1 MPVQLPNPELDF
13 VGQYNRLSASQ
24 VNTWKACPRL
34 WYYEKV
40 RRFVMPQIPILYV
53 GRAVEEAI
61 CKTLKESPA
70 LIVSSAPADIYAS
83 TPLDA
88 EGRPDRNYDKKWPAE
103 QLLLLP
109 DSKWPTKIDS
119 LLEWASQRVLS
130 HLSVCLEAM
139 RIEWSKHDRKAGDWE
154 ADVDMERC
162 ERMARNGIRMHMNE
176 VNSCMKTVRQ
186 EEVDAWRPGK
196 RDYWPA
202 PDGRGYSIDVH
213 PLAQTGAITL
223 IEAWEIARPW
233 FVDPD
238 AKPFMMNAVHPEH
251 WFQGEYDLVYRW
263 GDQKKIVDI
272 KASLGNS
279 DRSGDY
285 VEQLRMYAYLW
296 WSTHNKELVD
306 SLEIWYLA
314 ADAIKAIE
322 VPSEKELEELGAE
335 LQSMWS
341 ELREETPRIERCP
354 PNPAPMRSFGP
365 GGVPSD
371 EAPKMSRCQRCDWS
385 HICPG
390 GEFKDE
396 HPNGGSFHLPGL
408 VTETEGTPLDA
419 IKTRHTVTGQV
430 HAIINGN
437 RPRITIAEGNSAF
450 ADVQIQASEYKDG
463 GPTMPEDL
471 KKGDF
476 VCVENAFF
484 QINYKGALILKVDP
498 FARIVRMQ
506 EGDEEISL
514 HTPRARWNVIGT
526 VVYRTEKRGVSARGD
541 WCRKGLMLMDEF
553 GSLKVEGWQAD
564 WGTQYDMLK
573 PGDRV
578 VITNIGI
585 DGWAALTKGEMY
597 RSSRLHI
604 LHD

>member
-61 CKTLKESPA
+61 CKTLKESPS
-70 LIVSSAPADIYAS
+70 LIVSLAPADTYAP
-83 TPLDA
+83 TPLDD

-109 DSKWPTKIDS
+109 NSKWPTNSDS
-119 LLEWASQRVLS
+119 LLEWANQRVLS
-130 HLSVCLEAM
+130 HLAVCLEEM

-154 ADVDMERC
+154 ADVDIERC
-162 ERMARNGIRMHMNE
+162 ERMAKNGIRLHMDE
-176 VNSCMKTVRQ
+176 VNSCMTTVRQ
-186 EEVDAWRPGK
+186 EEVDAWRTGK
-196 RDYWPA
+196 RDFWPA
-202 PDGRGYSIDVH
+202 PDGRGYSLDVH
-213 PLAQTGAITL
+213 PLAQTGAITV

-238 AKPFMMNAVHPEH
+238 AKPFMMNAVHPDH

-263 GDQKKIVDI
+263 GGQKKIVDI

-296 WSTHNKELVD
+296 WSTHDKEPVD

-314 ADAIKAIE
+314 ADTIKTIE
-322 VPSEKELEELGAE
+322 VPSQIELEELGVE

-341 ELREETPRIERCP
+341 QLREETPRIERCP
-354 PNPAPMRSFGP
+354 PDPAPMRTFGP

-463 GPTMPEDL
+463 GPTIPEDL
-471 KKGDF
+471 KKGDL

-498 FARIVRMQ
+498 FARVVRMQ

-564 WGTQYDMLK
+564 WGTQYGMLK

-585 DGWAALTKGEMY
+585 DGWAASTKGEMY

>member
-61 CKTLKESPA
+61 CKTLKESPS
-70 LIVSSAPADIYAS
+70 LIVSLAPADTYAP
-83 TPLDA
+83 TPLDD

-109 DSKWPTKIDS
+109 NSKWPTNSDS
-119 LLEWASQRVLS
+119 LLEWANQRVLS
-130 HLSVCLEAM
+130 HLAVCLEEM

-154 ADVDMERC
+154 ADVDIERC
-162 ERMARNGIRMHMNE
+162 ERMAKNGIRLHMDE
-176 VNSCMKTVRQ
+176 VNSCMTTVRQ
-186 EEVDAWRPGK
+186 EEVDAWRTGK
-196 RDYWPA
+196 RDFWPA
-202 PDGRGYSIDVH
+202 PDGRGYSLDVH
-213 PLAQTGAITL
+213 PLAQTGAVTL

-263 GDQKKIVDI
+263 GGQKKIVDI

-296 WSTHNKELVD
+296 WSTHDKEPVD

-314 ADAIKAIE
+314 ADTIKTIE
-322 VPSEKELEELGAE
+322 VPSEIELEELGVE

-341 ELREETPRIERCP
+341 QLREETPRIERCP
-354 PNPAPMRSFGP
+354 PDPAPMRTFGP

-463 GPTMPEDL
+463 GPTIPEDL
-471 KKGDF
+471 KKGDL

-498 FARIVRMQ
+498 FARVVRMQ

-564 WGTQYDMLK
+564 WGTQYGMLK

-585 DGWAALTKGEMY
+585 DGWAASTKGEMY

>member
-70 LIVSSAPADIYAS
+70 LIVSSAPADIYAP
-83 TPLDA
+83 TPLDS

-109 DSKWPTKIDS
+109 DSKWPTKSDS

-186 EEVDAWRPGK
+186 EEVDAWRAGK

-314 ADAIKAIE
+314 ADAIKSIE

-463 GPTMPEDL
+463 GPTMPEDM
-471 KKGDF
+471 KKGDL

>member
-61 CKTLKESPA
+61 CKTLKESPS
-70 LIVSSAPADIYAS
+70 LIVSSAPADIYAP
-83 TPLDA
+83 TPLDD

-109 DSKWPTKIDS
+109 DSKWPTNSDS
-119 LLEWASQRVLS
+119 LLEWANQRVLS
-130 HLSVCLEAM
+130 HLAVCLEEM

-154 ADVDMERC
+154 ADVDIERC
-162 ERMARNGIRMHMNE
+162 KRMATNGIRLHMDE
-176 VNSCMKTVRQ
+176 VNSCMTTVRQ
-186 EEVDAWRPGK
+186 EEVDAWRTGK
-196 RDYWPA
+196 RDFWPA
-202 PDGRGYSIDVH
+202 PDGRGYSMDVH
-213 PLAQTGAITL
+213 PLAQTGAVTL

-263 GDQKKIVDI
+263 GGQKKIVDI

-296 WSTHNKELVD
+296 WSTHDQEPID

-314 ADAIKAIE
+314 ADTIKTIE
-322 VPSEKELEELGAE
+322 VPSEMELEELGAE

-341 ELREETPRIERCP
+341 QLREETPRIERCP
-354 PNPAPMRSFGP
+354 PDPAPMRSFGP

-471 KKGDF
+471 KKGDL

-498 FARIVRMQ
+498 FARVVRMQ

-564 WGTQYDMLK
+564 WGTQYGMLK

>member
-61 CKTLKESPA
+61 CKTLKESPS
-70 LIVSSAPADIYAS
+70 LIVSSAPADIYAP
-83 TPLDA
+83 TPLDD

-109 DSKWPTKIDS
+109 DSKWPTKSDS
-119 LLEWASQRVLS
+119 LLEWANQRVLS
-130 HLSVCLEAM
+130 HLAVCLKEM
-139 RIEWSKHDRKAGDWE
+139 RIEWSKHDRKAGDWK
-154 ADVDMERC
+154 ADVDIERC
-162 ERMARNGIRMHMNE
+162 ERMAKNGIRLHMDE
-176 VNSCMKTVRQ
+176 VNSCMRTVRQ
-186 EEVDAWRPGK
+186 EEVDAWRTGK
-196 RDYWPA
+196 RDFWPA
-202 PDGRGYSIDVH
+202 PDGRGYSMDVH
-213 PLAQTGAITL
+213 PLAQTGAVTL
-223 IEAWEIARPW
+223 SEAWEIARPW

-238 AKPFMMNAVHPEH
+238 AQPFMMNAVHPEH

-263 GDQKKIVDI
+263 GGQKKIVDI

-296 WSTHNKELVD
+296 WSTHDKELVD

-314 ADAIKAIE
+314 ADTIKTIQ
-322 VPSEKELEELGAE
+322 VPSEMELEELGAE

-341 ELREETPRIERCP
+341 QLREETPRIERCP
-354 PNPAPMRSFGP
+354 PDPAPMRTFGP

-471 KKGDF
+471 KKGDL

-498 FARIVRMQ
+498 FARVLRMQ

-564 WGTQYDMLK
+564 WGTQYGMLK